1 MRDQAQAVLNDTV
14 DYLSNSR
21 RKDVIAA
28 VNLYPFQLTVRN
40 VGEAIR
46 VNSQLITLLQ
56 QEK

>member
-1 MRDQAQAVLNDTV
+1 MLNDTV